1 MKAKQMSMTTIPNST
16 PLSAVIMPDQIT
28 TLVVKALKDADK
40 ADGVK
45 GKAQQMLAA
54 CINAQFELDRDT
66 PPTLKDKDGVDCVIT
81 MPAFAD
87 LTASKLSDNAK
98 VYRKVLIGR
107 FITAPPAIDK
117 DTKDK
122 DNAKRAKQNYAKQYR
137 MLIDA
142 ITLTNALLTAG
153 GGQVSF
159 DMSASLF
166 SFPAAMLL
174 PADHQAIG
182 QLAKSIKDSSYIALD
197 GRLWRAEDSEG
208 SEVNLNAS
216 IAQVVKSHN
225 SRHGIVKPTGA
236 PRIKLNNNDKQSTEA
251 LKPDL
256 QGQLMSL
263 SLQICADKETEY
275 ETPWIEEVATHLRNI
290 QTFVHE
296 CLYKIDPHNPIN
308 QRLHMVG

>member
-1 MKAKQMSMTTIPNST
+1 MKVTTMSMTTLLNST
-16 PLSAVIMPDQIT
+16 TLSAPIMPDQIAG
-28 TLVVKALKDADK
+28 LVNKALKDADK

-54 CINAQFELDRDT
+54 CVNAQFELDREA
-66 PPTLKDKDGVDCVIT
+66 PPFIKDKDGLECQVV

-98 VYRKVLIGR
+98 VYRKILIGR
-107 FITAPPAIDK
+107 FITAPPVIDK
-117 DTKDK
+117 NTKDK
-122 DNAKRAKQNYAKQYR
+122 DSAKRAKQNYAKQYR

-142 ITLTNALLTAG
+142 ITLTNALLVAG

-159 DMSASLF
+159 DMAASLF

-182 QLAKSIKDSSYIALD
+182 QLAKAIKDGSYIPLD

-225 SRHGIVKPTGA
+225 SRHGIVKPIGQRSNGSQTNSKGGE
-236 PRIKLNNNDKQSTEA
+236 QSTEA
-251 LKPDL
+251 QTPD
-256 QGQLMSL
+256 MSAQIVHL
-263 SLQICADKETEY
+263 SKLVCDTRDDELTR
-275 ETPWIEEVATHLRNI
+275 TWIEEHETHMKNIVAFFNDVLYVVDRN
-290 QTFVHE
+290 
-296 CLYKIDPHNPIN
+296 NPAN
-308 QRLHMVG
+308 RAVA

>member
-1 MKAKQMSMTTIPNST
+1 
-16 PLSAVIMPDQIT
+16 MPDQISA
-28 TLVVKALKDADK
+28 LVNKALKDADK

-54 CINAQFELDRDT
+54 CINAQFELDRET
-66 PPTLKDKDGVDCVIT
+66 PPTLPADKDGVTYVVT
-81 MPAFAD
+81 MPAFSD

-98 VYRKVLIGR
+98 VYRKLLIGR
-107 FITAPPAIDK
+107 FITAPPVIDK
-117 DTKDK
+117 NTKDK
-122 DNAKRAKQNYAKQYR
+122 DTAKRAKQNYAKQYR

-142 ITLTNALLTAG
+142 ITLTNALLMAG

-159 DMSASLF
+159 DVTASLF

-182 QLAKSIKDSSYIALD
+182 QLDKAIKTGSYIPLD
-197 GRLWRAEDSEG
+197 GKLWRAEDSEN
-208 SEVNLNAS
+208 SEISLNAS

-225 SRHGIVKPTGA
+225 SRHGIV
-236 PRIKLNNNDKQSTEA
+236 PRTRSNGSQSNSKGGEQSTEA
-251 LKPDL
+251 VKLDL
-256 QGQLMSL
+256 EGQLKSL
-263 SLQICADKETEY
+263 SLQICADKEAEY
-275 ETPWIEEVATHLRNI
+275 ETTWIEEVATHLRNI

-308 QRLHMVG
+308 QRLHAVG